1 MLESLDVKDLDVYRF
16 ARSQLEQGYR
26 LLAMAQGLRTLPASR
41 ERELLRDHLEQQ
53 RLVCL
58 ENVLRVLAAQDETG
72 QMRTLW
78 RGLNARDTRQRAN
91 SLEAL
96 EALVDSSLTKI
107 LVPHLEDMPAARRLA
122 AGRKFFPLSLPDS
135 RGPDLYAALR
145 SENPFVRGMAEAFL
159 NHGSPGRA
167 REEGGVA
174 AEISIPDRIV
184 HLKEIEIFEGL
195 SVSEL
200 AAVASVAEEMD
211 SAPGEEVIR
220 EGEPGET
227 MYLIVSGEVSVLKE
241 REEGQRIELD
251 RIGAGDYFGEMA
263 LFEDEVRSATIRTEK
278 PARLLVLHKQEFRE
292 IVREYP
298 EIALQI
304 CRVLGRRIRRLHE
317 KVRRYEK

>member
-1 MLESLDVKDLDVYRF
+1 M
-16 ARSQLEQGYR
+16 
-26 LLAMAQGLRTLPASR
+26 
-41 ERELLRDHLEQQ
+41 
-53 RLVCL
+53 
-58 ENVLRVLAAQDETG
+58 
-72 QMRTLW
+72 
-78 RGLNARDTRQRAN
+78 
-91 SLEAL
+91 
-96 EALVDSSLTKI
+96 
-107 LVPHLEDMPAARRLA
+107 
-122 AGRKFFPLSLPDS
+122 
-135 RGPDLYAALR
+135 
-145 SENPFVRGMAEAFL
+145 
-159 NHGSPGRA
+159 
-167 REEGGVA
+167 A